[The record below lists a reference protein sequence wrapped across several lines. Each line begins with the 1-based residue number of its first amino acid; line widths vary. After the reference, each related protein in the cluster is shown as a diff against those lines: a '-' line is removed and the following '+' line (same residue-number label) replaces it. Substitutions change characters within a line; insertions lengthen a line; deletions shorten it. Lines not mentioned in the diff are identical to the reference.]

1 MGISFKYIENDT
13 ILVRKMTGKLKFET
27 LYSSWLDLIMNRSI
41 KPGIIGVVNDIRDAE
56 LLMEVAD
63 LKKLIELFEEHI
75 DIFGK
80 TKMAVLVSSYKNIVF
95 PMMGDKLT
103 SKLNIKPFSTFDAA
117 VGWIKT
123 K

>member
-1 MGISFKYIENDT
+1 
-13 ILVRKMTGKLKFET
+13 
-27 LYSSWLDLIMNRSI
+27 MNRSI